1 MARGLGGLGYGL
13 YFGSSALFN
22 RREVLLP
29 IWTPPTAQFL
39 ALSQLAGIQ
48 WGGWISA
55 AVAVAARA

>member
-48 WGGWISA
+48 WGGWI
-55 AVAVAARA
+55 